1 MGQVIVD
8 TSTLQLPHELARKIR
23 TKRVMIRE
31 VTDGLLL
38 TPVPKGAKPLRGL
51 IKDAGL
57 TMEDFLEKK
66 HADKDLDL

>member
-1 MGQVIVD
+1 
-8 TSTLQLPHELARKIR
+8 
-23 TKRVMIRE
+23 MIRE